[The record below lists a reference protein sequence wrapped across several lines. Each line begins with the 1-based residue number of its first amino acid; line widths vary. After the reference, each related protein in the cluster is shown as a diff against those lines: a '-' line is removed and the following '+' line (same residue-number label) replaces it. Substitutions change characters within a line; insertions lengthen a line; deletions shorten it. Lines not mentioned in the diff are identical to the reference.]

1 MAVNFSKVNPDELT
15 PILKISF
22 IELFDFAKTKKNI
35 DSFMDQI
42 EEWKYTFLHL
52 SPPSITQNYE
62 IRYEKFTQN
71 ITDKVGKYVQRKVDL
86 EKEVDYYYQLLS
98 QALHR
103 LNLKELDY
111 FNMSYYNRLSDELI
125 ADRLNIG
132 ETMMAHVKRS
142 CIIKIALG
150 LDKAERVTKR

>member
-1 MAVNFSKVNPDELT
+1 MTVNLNKIKQDELN
-15 PILKISF
+15 PILKNSF
-22 IELFDFAKTKKNI
+22 IELFDFAKTKKNV

-42 EEWKYTFLHL
+42 EEWKYAVLHL
-52 SPPSITQNYE
+52 TPPSITPSYE

-71 ITDKVGKYVQRKVDL
+71 ITDKVGKFVQRKVDL
-86 EKEVDYYYQLLS
+86 EQEVDYYYQLLS
-98 QALHR
+98 EALHR

-132 ETMMAHVKRS
+132 ETMIAHVKRS

-150 LDKAERVTKR
+150 LDKAERVTKK